1 MRISDW
7 SSDVCSSDL
16 KSTMPSPTPAH
27 RPAWRGWATMT
38 EADKNGESLYPPM
51 QSAEIRRVRQDSG
64 LSQAGF
70 ARLLVTH
77 KRTVQRW
84 ENGTKRTPGASLA
97 LLTLESGRAWGRERV
112 CEYE

>member
-1 MRISDW
+1 
-7 SSDVCSSDL
+7 
-16 KSTMPSPTPAH
+16 
-27 RPAWRGWATMT
+27 MT

-84 ENGTKRTPGASLA
+84 ETGTMRPTGASLA
-97 LLTLESGRAWGRERV
+97 LLTLVRKRGIQIFDWSTDERRV
-112 CEYE
+112 GKEGVRTWKFRGVPDH

>member
-1 MRISDW
+1 
-7 SSDVCSSDL
+7 
-16 KSTMPSPTPAH
+16 MPSPTPAH

-84 ENGTKRTPGASLA
+84 ETGTMRPTGASLA
-97 LLTLESGRAWGRERV
+97 LRTLVRKRGIPNFDWYDLIRRSEEQPTELQSLMHK
-112 CEYE
+112 